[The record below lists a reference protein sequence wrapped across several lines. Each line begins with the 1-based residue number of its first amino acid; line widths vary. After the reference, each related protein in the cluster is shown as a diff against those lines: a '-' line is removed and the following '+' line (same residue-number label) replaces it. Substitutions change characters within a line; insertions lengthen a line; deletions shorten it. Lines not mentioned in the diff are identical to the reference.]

1 MRPQTLNLKKKIPK
15 SRSKC
20 EMAFILYFLT
30 ITIASTSTYYA
41 GASNP
46 YNNVFLSCASFPFP
60 LSCPSAIVFLLA
72 FHVLLSPLFLLAFS
86 RPFINSTEAEGDIIR
101 QADRGRH
108 KSLSKG
114 ICEHMLICIS
124 FIQTKHVTAFWSPS
138 PLSTPLPAPAKNHTY
153 K

>member
-1 MRPQTLNLKKKIPK
+1 
-15 SRSKC
+15 
-20 EMAFILYFLT
+20 MAFLLYFLT
-30 ITIASTSTYYA
+30 LTIASTCPYYA
-41 GASNP
+41 AASNP
-46 YNNVFLSCASFPFP
+46 YNNVFLSCGSFPFP

-72 FHVLLSPLFLLAFS
+72 FYVLLSPIFLLAFS
-86 RPFINSTEAEGDIIR
+86 RPFINSTEEEGDTIR

-114 ICEHMLICIS
+114 ICDYMLIFLSFKQRNIS
-124 FIQTKHVTAFWSPS
+124 FLIPLS